1 MTSLAQGNADLV
13 VHNADFVITV
23 DKDRRIIQN
32 GSVVIK
38 GNSISRVVKAN
49 EVTQE
54 ELAGRVIDASGKI
67 ASPGFID
74 THIHTTKQ
82 FNRGLADDVELRD
95 HLLARNFPFEA
106 ALDEEDA
113 YWSSI
118 ACTTEMIRSGTT
130 CFIDAGNQFPDCSAR
145 AIEETGIRGI
155 IARTASDLGGSVQG
169 HLPAQLVTDSTEEM
183 LTLSTQTVER
193 WNGKADGRI
202 RAWFQVRITYL
213 GSDTLCQ
220 EMKRLADQH
229 KTGMESHCSSSL
241 ENRSTAYRTFGM
253 TELRRLDKLGVLGPN
268 FMGIHMG
275 WVEEGDMYLLPKYDV
290 KIAHCPAS
298 SMHAAMGCDLN
309 GKIPMM
315 MAMGVTVGLGS
326 DAAPSNNSL
335 DMIRNMY
342 CAGIHKEIHQ
352 DARLLPAEKAL
363 EMGTIDGAR
372 VAQWDDE
379 IGSLEAGKKADLV
392 LINANQVEMQP
403 MYNPVSNLVY
413 SCHAGHVDT
422 TIVDGKVL
430 MEGRRVLTVNEDKLL
445 EETRRRGD
453 QITTRAGLDH
463 VRHSSW
469 PLV

>member
-1 MTSLAQGNADLV
+1 MTSGSNEGSSLV
-13 VHNADFVITV
+13 VHNADYVITV
-23 DKDRRIIQN
+23 DKDRRIIRN

-38 GNSISRVVKAN
+38 GNSIDRVVKASD
-49 EVTQE
+49 VSPD

-67 ASPGFID
+67 VSPGFID

-95 HLLARNFPFEA
+95 HLLERNFPFEA
-106 ALDEEDA
+106 NMDAEDA

-118 ACTTEMIRSGTT
+118 ACATEMIRSGTT
-130 CFIDAGNQFPDCSAR
+130 CFIDAGNHYPDSSAT

-169 HLPAQLVTDSTEEM
+169 SLPSKLFQETTEDI
-183 LTLSTQTVER
+183 LTKSVATVER

-213 GSDTLCQ
+213 ASDGLCQ
-220 EMKRLADQH
+220 EMKRLSDQY
-229 KTGMESHCSSSL
+229 KTGLESHCSSSL
-241 ENRSTAYRTFGM
+241 ENRTTAYRTFGM
-253 TELRRLDKLGVLGPN
+253 TEMRRLDKLGILGPN

-363 EMGTIDGAR
+363 EMATIDGAR
-372 VAQWDDE
+372 VAQWEDE
-379 IGSLEAGKKADLV
+379 IGSLEAGKRADLI
-392 LINANQVEMQP
+392 LINTNQVEMLP
-403 MYNPVSNLVY
+403 IYNPVSNLVY
-413 SCHAGHVDT
+413 SCHAGNVDT

-430 MEGRRVLTVNEDKLL
+430 MEGRQVLTIDENKLL
-445 EETRRRGD
+445 EEIRRRGD
-453 QITTRAGLDH
+453 EITNRAGLDQF
-463 VRHSSW
+463 RDPKW
-469 PLV
+469 PVI

>member
-1 MTSLAQGNADLV
+1 MASSNQDRPDLV
-13 VHNADFVITV
+13 VHNADYVITV
-23 DKDRRIIQN
+23 DKGRRILRN

-38 GNSISRVVKAN
+38 GNSIQRVVKAS
-49 EVTQE
+49 EVTQD
-54 ELAGRVIDASGKI
+54 ELSGRVIDAGGKI
-67 ASPGFID
+67 VTPGFID

-95 HLLARNFPFEA
+95 HLLQRNFPFEA
-106 ALDEEDA
+106 NMDEEDA
-113 YWSSI
+113 YWSSV

-130 CFIDAGNQFPDCSAR
+130 CFIDAGNHYPDQSAR

-155 IARTASDLGGSVQG
+155 IARTASDLGQSDQGS
-169 HLPAQLVTDSTEEM
+169 LPGKLFQETTEDI
-183 LTLSTQTVER
+183 LTKTVQTVER
-193 WNGKADGRI
+193 WNGKAGGRI

-213 GSDTLCQ
+213 ASDGLCV
-220 EMKRLADQH
+220 EMKRLSDQY
-229 KTGMESHCSSSL
+229 KTGLESHCSSSL
-241 ENRSTAYRTFGM
+241 ENRHTAYRTFGM
-253 TELRRLDKLGVLGPN
+253 TEMRRLDKLGILGPN

-275 WVEEGDMYLLPKYDV
+275 WVEEGDMYLLPKHDV

-326 DAAPSNNSL
+326 DASASNNSL

-352 DARLLPAEKAL
+352 DAKLMPAEKAL
-363 EMGTIDGAR
+363 EMATIDGAR
-372 VAQWDDE
+372 VAQWEDE
-379 IGSLEAGKKADLV
+379 IGSLESGKRADLI
-392 LINANQVEMQP
+392 LIDTNKIEMLP

-413 SCHAGHVDT
+413 SCNAANVDT

-430 MEGRRVLTVNEDKLL
+430 MEGRRVLTVDEPKLL
-445 EETRRRGD
+445 EETRKRGD
-453 QITTRAGLDH
+453 AITKRAGLDQY
-463 VRHSSW
+463 RDPKW
-469 PLV
+469 PIT